1 MKPWYS
7 SCGSYM
13 HENQILFRCISNQCK
28 CMHRNTTTQY
38 TIAIVMMI
46 TLGKNI
52 DIIIHI
58 HAINIPGGFF
68 NSEWFWWSWWYW
80 KSWLHLKVSRKDW
93 AKLVG
98 TFRECNINL
107 YCTLVLI
114 NRWTIMGDILSL
126 IREGLKNVP
135 FRRLFSAKG
144 EARTFTEN

>member
-126 IREGLKNVP
+126 IREGLKNVS